1 MKISQPLKTTLF
13 PYTTLFRSRR
23 ESLRCNP
30 AHCDTFCARP
40 RSPIGRGSR
49 LKIDPVWVRV
59 PSGVPVFALARSCA
73 RYAWKA
79 KGARHT
85 AQAGT
90 RGISACGFNWIRLA
104 STLATVGGTHAGLRR
119 DDFVS

>member
-30 AHCDTFCARP
+30 AHCDTFCASP

-59 PSGVPVFALARSCA
+59 PSGVPIVIRCNSMRLRL
-73 RYAWKA
+73 
-79 KGARHT
+79 RHSPGGLEHT
-85 AQAGT
+85 VLVPAGS
-90 RGISACGFNWIRLA
+90 RPLLLGIVSNY
-104 STLATVGGTHAGLRR
+104 VGR
-119 DDFVS
+119 

>member
-23 ESLRCNP
+23 ESLRCNR
-30 AHCDTFCARP
+30 AHCDKFCARP

-59 PSGVPVFALARSCA
+59 PRSEE
-73 RYAWKA
+73 
-79 KGARHT
+79 HT
-85 AQAGT
+85 SELQSRGHLVCRLLLEKKKIDTIVEVVVGT
-90 RGISACGFNWIRLA
+90 GDID
-104 STLATVGGTHAGLRR
+104 R
-119 DDFVS
+119 DNE

>member
-40 RSPIGRGSR
+40 RSPLGRGSR

-73 RYAWKA
+73 RCAVRAWLS
-79 KGARHT
+79 RHT
-85 AQAGT
+85 GQVGT
-90 RGISACGFNWIRLA
+90 RGRWACEFDLIR
-104 STLATVGGTHAGLRR
+104 SEKQPYEIRSPER
-119 DDFVS
+119 